1 MQCKDQAFLQRWG
14 ALHTDVAANPMPQDW
29 PVRFQVFGFTHAL
42 AERGLISEAHFESF
56 QRDFA
61 PEDFKHIKSVRST
74 SGAPQN
80 TPEHLREVWNGMR
93 LRLAIVK
100 NPGTLLFHLVGFSEV
115 LYEDGVIEQAEYLA
129 LQQKAASHRP
139 VFAH

>member
-1 MQCKDQAFLQRWG
+1 
-14 ALHTDVAANPMPQDW
+14 
-29 PVRFQVFGFTHAL
+29 
-42 AERGLISEAHFESF
+42 
-56 QRDFA
+56 
-61 PEDFKHIKSVRST
+61 
-74 SGAPQN
+74 
-80 TPEHLREVWNGMR
+80 VWNGMR